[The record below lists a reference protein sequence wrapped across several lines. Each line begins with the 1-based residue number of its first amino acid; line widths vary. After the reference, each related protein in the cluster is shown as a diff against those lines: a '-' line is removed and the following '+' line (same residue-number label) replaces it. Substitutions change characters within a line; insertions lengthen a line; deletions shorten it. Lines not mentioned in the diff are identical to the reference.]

1 MDAVLIAGRFRIGA
15 RLGAGG
21 MGEVWAAQDERMRRP
36 VAVKIVHALPS
47 ADEAETQARFE
58 REVQLAGRVLH
69 PNVVTVHDWGE
80 VRLDERR
87 VLYLVMELVPGVPL
101 SRRLGQSTP
110 PWPLAVG
117 WAGQIAQ
124 ALGAAHRHGVI
135 HRDIKPANVL
145 LTPEGTVKVLDFG
158 VAKFIGES
166 LGVHELT
173 VTGALLGSPP
183 YMSPEQALGTR
194 EIDHRS
200 DLYSLGC
207 LLYHAVTGRP
217 PFIADHPLSVLRM
230 HMDEVPAPPRTLV
243 PNLPE
248 ALGTLLTSL
257 LAKRPEDRPQTAA
270 AVHDALSTL
279 LYEHAVAT
287 PDLDVTALGYG
298 DDVARRLL
306 RKAWAIRQEA
316 ERYGRRVAEES
327 MAAARAEAER
337 TARETVERARREA
350 EAIIAA
356 ARTRPAAAG
365 PGGTGTRTRPA
376 AHRPAAEPPPATP
389 VGTSAATPAGVLS
402 GGEFDLVAQ
411 GYDRAQ
417 VDRSIAGLK
426 REWQNAQAHLD
437 TIERFLA
444 ERYPGASRRVADARE
459 RADREAQPMT
469 PYETVALGEA
479 AWLGYDRRQVD
490 ARVAAILIAWGRTGA
505 RLAALN
511 HLAGE
516 LALESVTGP
525 PPQ

>member
-1 MDAVLIAGRFRIGA
+1 MQGVLIAGRFRIGA

-36 VAVKIVHALPS
+36 VAVKIVRALPL
-47 ADEAETQARFE
+47 ADGAETQARFE

-80 VRLDERR
+80 VRVDDRP

-117 WAGQIAQ
+117 WAGQITQ

-217 PFIADHPLSVLRM
+217 PFVADHPLSVLRM

-279 LYEHAVAT
+279 LYEHAVDT

-298 DDVARRLL
+298 DDVVRRLL
-306 RKAWAIRQEA
+306 RKAWAIRQ
-316 ERYGRRVAEES
+316 
-327 MAAARAEAER
+327 EAER

-350 EAIIAA
+350 ETIIAA
-356 ARTRPAAAG
+356 AGTRPAAS
-365 PGGTGTRTRPA
+365 
-376 AHRPAAEPPPATP
+376 RPAAEPPPTTPVGTPAATP
-389 VGTSAATPAGVLS
+389 VGVLA
-402 GGEFDLVAQ
+402 GGEFDLAAQ

-417 VDRSIAGLK
+417 VDAYMARLK
-426 REWQNAQAHLD
+426 REWENEQAHLD
-437 TIERFLA
+437 TMERFLA
-444 ERYPGASRRVADARE
+444 EHYPGASRRVADARE
-459 RADREAQPMT
+459 RADRDARPMR
-469 PYETVALGEA
+469 PYEPFALGEA

-490 ARVAAILIAWGRTGA
+490 ARIAAILIAWGRTGA
-505 RLAALN
+505 RTAELKRLAA
-511 HLAGE
+511 E